1 MTWYHLEYNGD
12 LEGVLE
18 LRSDYTLCS
27 QDEDELWSEVSII
40 VNNFVDSMSLS
51 DIQDYIQN
59 ECDEEDD
66 EDEEESPKSPRS
78 IMWGIIEDDM
88 RVVKGFVFSK
98 EFENLDTYD
107 GF

>member
-27 QDEDELWSEVSII
+27 QDEDELWSEVSVI
-40 VNNFVDSMSLS
+40 VNNFVDSMNLS
-51 DIQDYIQN
+51 DIQAYT
-59 ECDEEDD
+59 EDMSD
-66 EDEEESPKSPRS
+66 DEESPKSPRS